1 MLAFTLGRKL
11 CIHSVPKLL
20 FLKLQTLVLERF
32 LPEGNDKRSVL
43 EKEFPHSGS
52 EDCKSEKSCDVVR
65 KSRCM
70 FEQLFHHPSLEA
82 SAGHCGEPTAKSQ
95 ALFQI
100 HSVQNSC

>member
-1 MLAFTLGRKL
+1 M
-11 CIHSVPKLL
+11 
-20 FLKLQTLVLERF
+20 LERF
-32 LPEGNDKRSVL
+32 LPEGNDKRPVL

-52 EDCKSEKSCDVVR
+52 EDCESEKSCVTGQDVVR

-95 ALFQI
+95 ALFPI